1 MALARI
7 KELIIKRQQAA
18 GANRL
23 RSEDVERM
31 AAMFASVEAGDVRAR
46 PSKYW
51 VELNKMNLAQLREHG
66 YENFKRTIALNY
78 FTFVRILPWDA
89 QFRFLLR
96 SLPVRTIARCLKN
109 ALFARKHEYFSSF
122 NGIQSIL
129 YNFLTLAS
137 WEFTRHAVSD
147 ANLLALREPADG
159 NPAAIHDQSGAL
171 ISQDLASSI
180 LEISSM
186 GAGLAPGSVVL
197 ELGAGYGRDAYALLA
212 TQPGIKYIIV
222 DIPPALWV
230 AETYLRRQFPNRR
243 IFRYREFA
251 NFEEVESEFRD
262 SNIAFF
268 LSTQIAKLPDGLAD
282 LAINISSLHEMRPEQ
297 ISFYFS
303 QFDRLLKNEGVFY
316 FKQWKRGTVLFENVV
331 IREEDYPIPSSWLCE
346 LSREAPLQT
355 RFFEARYRKSTR
367 TQTGQPVT

>member
-7 KELIIKRQQAA
+7 KELIIQRQQAA
-18 GANRL
+18 GARRL
-23 RSEDVERM
+23 RSEDIERL
-31 AAMFASVEAGDVRAR
+31 AAMFASVESGDVRAR

-51 VELNKMNLAQLREHG
+51 VELNKMNLAQLQEHG

-96 SLPVRTIARCLKN
+96 RLPVLTIARCLKN

-122 NGIQSIL
+122 NWIQSIL

-171 ISQDLASSI
+171 ISQDMASSI

-186 GAGLAPGSVVL
+186 GAGLTSGSVVL

-243 IFRYREFA
+243 IFHYREFA
-251 NFEEVESEFRD
+251 DFEEIESEFRD
-262 SNIAFF
+262 SDISFF
-268 LSTQIAKLPDGLAD
+268 LSTQIAKLPGGLAD

-316 FKQWKRGTVLFENVV
+316 FKQWKRGAVLFENVV
-331 IREEDYPIPSSWLCE
+331 IRQQDYPIPSSWICE
-346 LSREAPLQT
+346 LSHEAPLQT
-355 RFFEARYRKSTR
+355 RFFEARYRKSSR
-367 TQTGQPVT
+367 TQNGQPTG